1 MRFCL
6 HPGCTKR
13 QREAYCEKHGRK
25 HERQVRG
32 SSTERGY
39 GRVWRAQAKAFLQE
53 FPLCGHRPDGQ
64 RPVMS
69 ACHEAGRIVD
79 AVQVDHVVPHRGDQA
94 LFWNRRNWQALCR
107 ECGARKSQA
116 GL

>member
-6 HPGCTKR
+6 YPGCPKR
-13 QREAYCEKHGRK
+13 QREAYCQEHGRR
-25 HERQVRG
+25 HEQQARG
-32 SSTERGY
+32 SSAERGY
-39 GRVWRAQAKAFLQE
+39 GRVWRLQAKAFLAE
-53 FPLCGHRPDGQ
+53 FPLCGMRPEGLP
-64 RPVMS
+64 PVMS
-69 ACHEAGRIVD
+69 VCYLAGRVT
-79 AVQVDHVVPHRGDQA
+79 AAEQVDHVVPHRGDQA